1 MTRSEGSRADGDA
14 ASLAALPLHEAARLV
29 RARGVSPVDLTEAC
43 LARIERLQPPLNAF
57 ITVTA
62 EVARG
67 LWRGPLHG
75 IPIALKDLVDSAGVR
90 TTVASG
96 LFAEH
101 VPEAMPRWCGGCER
115 QAPCYMADIRE
126 DARRTL
132 DNGEERPLARGQNES
147 AWSQKLFRSHHS
159 RA

>member
-1 MTRSEGSRADGDA
+1 MATPRASPRSRSTRLRGWCAHAGSRPWISRRRAWL
-14 ASLAALPLHEAARLV
+14 ASN
-29 RARGVSPVDLTEAC
+29 GSN
-43 LARIERLQPPLNAF
+43 PPLNAF

-115 QAPCYMADIRE
+115 QAPCYMTDIRE